1 MICSAGTLGQASSK
15 DYFTDTVVVD
25 QDGKSRRFFT
35 DLMDGKVVIINAFH
49 TDCNITVPPM
59 TVLLRKLQTNLA
71 GRSKEFN
78 IISLSVDPADTAA
91 RTKAFAEKYKA
102 GPGWYFITGEKANM
116 EIVLKKLGFYVT
128 DKEQNSTLLIVGNTK
143 TGLWKKVY
151 GLASAD
157 EIQKAVVSVLDDVK
171 K

>member
-1 MICSAGTLGQASSK
+1 
-15 DYFTDTVVVD
+15 
-25 QDGKSRRFFT
+25 
-35 DLMDGKVVIINAFH
+35 
-49 TDCNITVPPM
+49 
-59 TVLLRKLQTNLA
+59 
-71 GRSKEFN
+71 
-78 IISLSVDPADTAA
+78 
-91 RTKAFAEKYKA
+91 
-102 GPGWYFITGEKANM
+102 M